1 MNPKVRQTVLPFIA
15 ATLWGISFVFQ
26 KESTKLLGPF
36 TFSALRTLLGFAV
49 LALFILFRNKVIK
62 KPDDTPIKSKTL
74 WTGGVCCGVALFVA
88 TNLQQ
93 FGLVETDAGKTAFI
107 TALYIVLV
115 PVFGLVIKKKAPA
128 LVWVSIAVAVVGMYF
143 LCIKNGFTIESGD
156 LLVLACAAAFA
167 VQILIVDR
175 FVSFVDG
182 VKLSCIQMLVS
193 GMLSA
198 ICALLTEKATL
209 TAIIDCAVPILYL
222 GIFSSGVAYTLQVV
236 AQKGTNPTVVS
247 LILSL
252 ESVIGAIASAIALK
266 EQLLPREYIGSALML
281 VAVVL
286 AQLPENLFKKRTN

>member
-128 LVWVSIAVAVVGMYF
+128 LVWVSVAVAVVGMYF

-193 GMLSA
+193 GTLSA

-286 AQLPENLFKKRTN
+286 AQLPGNVFKRKRI

>member
-49 LALFILFRNKVIK
+49 LALFILFRNKVIR

-286 AQLPENLFKKRTN
+286 AQLPENLFKRKIN

>member
-1 MNPKVRQTVLPFIA
+1 MNQKIRQTVLPFIA

-36 TFSALRTLLGFAV
+36 TFSALRTLLGFLV
-49 LALFILFRNKVIK
+49 LVLFIFFRNKVIR
-62 KPDDTPIKSKTL
+62 KPDNTPIKSKTL
-74 WTGGVCCGVALFVA
+74 WTGGIFCGLALFVA

-115 PVFGLVIKKKAPA
+115 PVFALVLKKKAPA
-128 LVWVSIAVAVVGMYF
+128 LVWISVAVALVGMYF
-143 LCIKNGFTIESGD
+143 LCIKNGFTIEIGD
-156 LLVLACAAAFA
+156 LLVLLCAAAFA

-175 FVSFVDG
+175 FVSLVDG

-193 GMLSA
+193 GTLSA
-198 ICALLTEKATL
+198 VCALLTEETTL
-209 TAIIDCAVPILYL
+209 TAVIDCAVPILYL

-252 ESVIGAIASAIALK
+252 ESVIGAIASAIALH
-266 EQLLPREYIGSALML
+266 ERLLPREYIGSALML

-286 AQLPENLFKKRTN
+286 AQLPENLFKRKKN

>member
-36 TFSALRTLLGFAV
+36 TFSALRTLLGFVV
-49 LALFILFRNKVIK
+49 LALFILFRNKVIR

-128 LVWVSIAVAVVGMYF
+128 LVWVSVAVAVVGMYF

-193 GMLSA
+193 GTLSA

-286 AQLPENLFKKRTN
+286 AQLPGNVFKRKRI

>member
-1 MNPKVRQTVLPFIA
+1 MNQKIRQTVLPFIA

-36 TFSALRTLLGFAV
+36 TFSALRTLLGFLV
-49 LALFILFRNKVIK
+49 LVLFIFFRNKVIR
-62 KPDDTPIKSKTL
+62 KPDNTPIKSKTL
-74 WTGGVCCGVALFVA
+74 WTGGILCGIALFVA

-115 PVFGLVIKKKAPA
+115 PVFALVLKKKVPA
-128 LVWVSIAVAVVGMYF
+128 LVWISVAVALVGMYF
-143 LCIKNGFTIESGD
+143 LCIKNGFTIEIGD
-156 LLVLACAAAFA
+156 LLVLLCAAAFA

-175 FVSFVDG
+175 FVSLVDG

-193 GMLSA
+193 GTLSA
-198 ICALLTEKATL
+198 ICALLTEETTL
-209 TAIIDCAVPILYL
+209 TAVIDCAVPILYL

-252 ESVIGAIASAIALK
+252 ESVIGAIASAIALH
-266 EQLLPREYIGSALML
+266 ERLLPREYLGSALML

-286 AQLPENLFKKRTN
+286 AQLPENIFKRKAN

>member
-182 VKLSCIQMLVS
+182 VTLSCIQRLVS

>member
-1 MNPKVRQTVLPFIA
+1 MNPKIRQTVLPFIA

-36 TFSALRTLLGFAV
+36 TFSALRTLLGFLV
-49 LALFILFRNKVIK
+49 LVLFIFFRNKVIR
-62 KPDDTPIKSKTL
+62 KPDNTPIKSKTL
-74 WTGGVCCGVALFVA
+74 WTGGIFCGLALFVA

-115 PVFGLVIKKKAPA
+115 PVFALVLKKKAPA
-128 LVWVSIAVAVVGMYF
+128 LVWISVAVALVGMYF
-143 LCIKNGFTIESGD
+143 LCIKNGFTIEIGD
-156 LLVLACAAAFA
+156 LLVLLCAAAFA

-175 FVSFVDG
+175 FVSLVDG

-193 GMLSA
+193 GTLSA
-198 ICALLTEKATL
+198 VCALLTEETTL
-209 TAIIDCAVPILYL
+209 TAVIDCAVPILYL

-252 ESVIGAIASAIALK
+252 ESVIGAIASAIALH
-266 EQLLPREYIGSALML
+266 ERLLPREYLGSALML

-286 AQLPENLFKKRTN
+286 AQLPENIFKRKAN

>member
-36 TFSALRTLLGFAV
+36 TFSALRTLLGFVV

-128 LVWVSIAVAVVGMYF
+128 LVWVSVAVAVVGMYF
-143 LCIKNGFTIESGD
+143 LCIKNGFAIESGD

-182 VKLSCIQMLVS
+182 VKLSCIQMLTS
-193 GMLSA
+193 GTLSL
-198 ICALLTEKATL
+198 IFALLTEKIELSAV
-209 TAIIDCAVPILYL
+209 IDCAVPILYL

-286 AQLPENLFKKRTN
+286 AQLPGNVFKRKRI

>member
-1 MNPKVRQTVLPFIA
+1 MNQKVRQTILPFIA

-36 TFSALRTLLGFAV
+36 TFSALRTLLGFVV
-49 LALFILFRNKVIK
+49 LALFILFRNKVIR
-62 KPDDTPIKSKTL
+62 KPDNTPLKSKTL
-74 WTGGVCCGVALFVA
+74 WIGGTCCGLALFVA

-128 LVWVSIAVAVVGMYF
+128 LVWVSVAVAVVGMYF
-143 LCIKNGFTIESGD
+143 LCIKNGFSIETGD

-167 VQILIVDR
+167 VQILIVDK

-193 GMLSA
+193 GTLSA
-198 ICALLTEKATL
+198 ICALLTEKTTL
-209 TAIIDCAVPILYL
+209 TAVIDCAVPILYL

-252 ESVIGAIASAIALK
+252 ESVIGAVASAIALHEK
-266 EQLLPREYIGSALML
+266 LLPREYFGSILML

-286 AQLPENLFKKRTN
+286 AQLPENIFKKRIS

>member
-1 MNPKVRQTVLPFIA
+1 MNQKVRQTVLPFIA

-49 LALFILFRNKVIK
+49 LVIFILFRNKVIR
-62 KPDDTPIKSKTL
+62 KPDNTPIKSKTL
-74 WTGGVCCGVALFVA
+74 WIGGACCGVALFVA

-128 LVWVSIAVAVVGMYF
+128 LVWVSVLVALVGMYF
-143 LCIKNGFTIESGD
+143 LCIKNGFSIEIGD
-156 LLVLACAAAFA
+156 LLVLLCAAAFA

-175 FVSFVDG
+175 FVSLVDG

-193 GMLSA
+193 GTLSA
-198 ICALLTEKATL
+198 IFAAFTETTTL
-209 TAIIDCAVPILYL
+209 SAVIDCMVPILYL

-252 ESVIGAIASAIALK
+252 ESVIGAIASAIALN
-266 EQLLPREYIGSALML
+266 ERLLPREYLGSALML
-281 VAVVL
+281 VAVIL
-286 AQLPENLFKKRTN
+286 AQLPESIFKKKKN